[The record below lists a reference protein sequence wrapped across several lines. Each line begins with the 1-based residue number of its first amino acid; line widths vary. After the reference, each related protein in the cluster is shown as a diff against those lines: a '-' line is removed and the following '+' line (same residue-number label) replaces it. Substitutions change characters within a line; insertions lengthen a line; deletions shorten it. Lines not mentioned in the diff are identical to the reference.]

1 MTSIVKILPITILS
15 LIASQQALAND
26 YKTTVEYRHAYNDG
40 TNKTSDRVKVYLDTG
55 ENIGFELDA
64 RYGNANED
72 QSFDSTYLDGSELS
86 AFYYTPHSKNLT
98 GIYGM
103 SLDVTSS
110 GQVYIPYARLNY
122 SFDNGFRIQ
131 GRYKWKFWDYEQINT
146 ETGLGYRSKIQQ
158 IDGWV
163 GYKYN
168 QWDFEYELNVFKQM
182 ADGANPEFNDKDY
195 DTEHNIKV
203 TYSINENWRP
213 FIEVGN
219 LREDRYSDD
228 RQTRYRIGIKY
239 TW

>member
-1 MTSIVKILPITILS
+1 MTSLIKILPISALS

-168 QWDFEYELNVFKQM
+168 KWDFEYELNVFKQM
-182 ADGANPEFNDKDY
+182 ADGANPEFNNKDY

-203 TYSINENWRP
+203 TYSINNNWRP
-213 FIEVGN
+213 FIEIGN

-228 RQTRYRIGIKY
+228 RQTRYRVGVKY